1 MKAIKFFAIA
11 ILFSGVSVMSSAQN
25 TATSESVNAAA
36 NIISPLGITSTGSLN
51 FGTLVSMATSYTAT
65 VGTDANRTLSN
76 DNAAKVGGIAST
88 VTVPTF
94 NVTGDSNAKFSITLP
109 VSTSLT
115 TTSGGETAT
124 MTVDNFVHNAGISPK
139 LDSGAASFKVGATL
153 NVGNAQKAG
162 SYTGT
167 FTVTVAYQ

>member
-36 NIISPLGITSTGSLN
+36 NIISPLAITNTGSLN
-51 FGTLVSMATSYTAT
+51 FGTLVSMASSYTAT
-65 VGTDANRTLSN
+65 VGTDANRILSN
-76 DNAAKVGGIAST
+76 ENAAKVGGITST
-88 VTVPTF
+88 VAVPTF
-94 NVTGDSNAKFSITLP
+94 NVTGDSNAKFAITLP

-115 TTSGGETAT
+115 TNTAGAT
-124 MTVDNFVHNAGISPK
+124 AMTVDNFGHSAGASPQ
-139 LDSGAASFKVGATL
+139 LSSGAASFKVGARL
-153 NVGNAQKAG
+153 NVGEAQKAG

-167 FTVTVAYQ
+167 FTVTVAYE